1 MHPNDAPLISD
12 PIMQALL
19 QMLKTNTG
27 KASAVQEDA
36 LVAIGTL
43 VEGLLLLFSYSL
55 IIYFCYCLVLGIN
68 FLKYIDHVL
77 PFIYEALNNH
87 AEYQICAA
95 AVGVVGD
102 LSRSLLDKL
111 APYCDLI
118 MTHLLT
124 CLGVSK

>member
-1 MHPNDAPLISD
+1 MR
-12 PIMQALL
+12 
-19 QMLKTNTG
+19 
-27 KASAVQEDA
+27 
-36 LVAIGTL
+36 
-43 VEGLLLLFSYSL
+43 LF
-55 IIYFCYCLVLGIN
+55 LVLGIN

-77 PFIYEALNNH
+77 PFLYEALNNH

-124 CLGVSK
+124 CLGVSQTKVFECLISLFIDLFRMIDYIVPSNLKF

>member
-1 MHPNDAPLISD
+1 
-12 PIMQALL
+12 
-19 QMLKTNTG
+19 
-27 KASAVQEDA
+27 
-36 LVAIGTL
+36 
-43 VEGLLLLFSYSL
+43 
-55 IIYFCYCLVLGIN
+55 LGIN
-68 FLKYIDHVL
+68 FIKYIDHVL

-111 APYCDLI
+111 APYCDQI

-124 CLGVSK
+124 CLGVSYSKFSLKKISFISFLRMINYIVQ

>member
-1 MHPNDAPLISD
+1 MYYLI
-12 PIMQALL
+12 L
-19 QMLKTNTG
+19 T
-27 KASAVQEDA
+27 
-36 LVAIGTL
+36 
-43 VEGLLLLFSYSL
+43 FS
-55 IIYFCYCLVLGIN
+55 FFALVLGIN
-68 FLKYIDHVL
+68 FIKYIDHVL

-111 APYCDLI
+111 APYCDQI

-124 CLGVSK
+124 CLSVS

>member
-43 VEGLLLLFSYSL
+43 VEGIFYFELFYYSFL
-55 IIYFCYCLVLGIN
+55 IFSLG
-68 FLKYIDHVL
+68 
-77 PFIYEALNNH
+77 
-87 AEYQICAA
+87 
-95 AVGVVGD
+95 
-102 LSRSLLDKL
+102 S
-111 APYCDLI
+111 
-118 MTHLLT
+118 
-124 CLGVSK
+124 